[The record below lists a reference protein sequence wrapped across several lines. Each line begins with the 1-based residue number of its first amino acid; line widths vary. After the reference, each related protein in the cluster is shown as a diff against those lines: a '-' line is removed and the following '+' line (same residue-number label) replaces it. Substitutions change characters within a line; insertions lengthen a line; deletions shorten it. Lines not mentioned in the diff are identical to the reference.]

1 MQNYLVERTKR
12 MISQIF
18 DAPQNRRSFD
28 ELLHEVQ
35 EYISCKY
42 ALLIT
47 DEADQ
52 QKDQIKAYITKYL
65 TDYSLDVKDES
76 QEELVERLY
85 AEMAEY
91 SFLTKYLFRNDIEEI
106 NINSWKDIK
115 VTYSS
120 GEILPT
126 KEHFH
131 SASHAIDV
139 IRRLLHKSG
148 MILDSSQPIVVG
160 HLSEKIRITVLGQG
174 VIDPNIGVAASIRIV
189 NPKKLTKQDFI
200 EHGTASRDMLDF
212 LSQVHRY
219 GESMCLTGATSSG
232 KTTLMSWI
240 LSTLPDNKRIYT
252 IENGTREFNLVKHN
266 DKGAIINNV
275 IHTVTRQSDDPRQ
288 NITMVKL
295 LETGLTVNP
304 DYICVAE
311 MKSEE
316 AFFAQEAARTG
327 HGVTTTIHAS
337 SCIATYYRMVTL
349 CKQRYDMDERTLY
362 SLVTEA
368 FPIVAFCK
376 KLEDNSR
383 HIMEITE
390 CCIDESGNRRI
401 KTLYRYNV
409 VDTNSVEG
417 KTKINGYYEKVNDIS
432 TTMQKRLLENGMPKL
447 LLDRFLSHNGAEE
460 ETKEKEREVM
470 LT

>member
-1 MQNYLVERTKR
+1 MNA
-12 MISQIF
+12 SIF
-18 DAPQNRRSFD
+18 DSPQNIRDFD
-28 ELLHEVQ
+28 DVLHEVQ
-35 EYISCKY
+35 EYISGKY

-47 DEADQ
+47 DEADH
-52 QKDQIKAYITKYL
+52 QKDQIKSYITKYL
-65 TDYSLDVKDES
+65 MDYSLVVEELTHD
-76 QEELVERLY
+76 ELVEKLY
-85 AEMAEY
+85 SEMAEY

-106 NINSWKDIK
+106 NVNSWNDIK
-115 VTYSS
+115 VTYSN
-120 GEILPT
+120 GEIQPT
-126 KEHFH
+126 KEHFN
-131 SASHAIDV
+131 SPGHAIDV
-139 IRRLLHKSG
+139 MRRLLHKSG

-174 VIDPNIGVAASIRIV
+174 VIDHNVGVAVSIRIV
-189 NPKKLTKQDFI
+189 NPKKLVKQDFI
-200 EHGTASRDMLDF
+200 DHQTASNEMLDF
-212 LSQVHRY
+212 LSFTHRY

-252 IENGTREFNLVKHN
+252 IENGTREFNLVKRN
-266 DKGAIINNV
+266 GKDEVINNV
-275 IHTVTRQSDDPRQ
+275 IHTVTRQSDDPKQ
-288 NITMVKL
+288 NINMVKL

-390 CCIDESGNRRI
+390 CTIDEEGMREIR
-401 KTLYRYNV
+401 TLYKFNV
-409 VDTNSVEG
+409 IDNTIVDG
-417 KTKINGYYEKVNDIS
+417 KLKIIGQYEKVNDIS
-432 TTMQKRLLENGMPKL
+432 KPMQKRLLENGMPKNL
-447 LLDRFLSHNGAEE
+447 LQQFLFGAHLDEQSLNRN
-460 ETKEKEREVM
+460 EREAVS
-470 LT
+470 

>member
-1 MQNYLVERTKR
+1 MDTT
-12 MISQIF
+12 IF
-18 DAPQNRRSFD
+18 DSPHNIRDFEAI
-28 ELLHEVQ
+28 LHEVQ
-35 EYISCKY
+35 EYISAKY

-47 DEADQ
+47 DEADH
-52 QKDQIKAYITKYL
+52 QKDQIKSYITKYL
-65 TDYSLDVKDES
+65 MDNSLAVES
-76 QEELVERLY
+76 LTHDELVEKLY
-85 AEMAEY
+85 SEMAEY

-106 NINSWKDIK
+106 NINSWHDIK
-115 VTYSS
+115 VTYSN

-126 KEHFH
+126 KESFN
-131 SASHAIDV
+131 SPSHAIDV
-139 IRRLLHKSG
+139 MRRLLHKSG
-148 MILDSSQPIVVG
+148 MIFDSSQPIVVG
-160 HLSEKIRITVLGQG
+160 HLSERLRITVLGLG
-174 VIDPNIGVAASIRIV
+174 VIDSNVGVAVSIRIV
-189 NPKKLTKQDFI
+189 NPKKLAKEDFI
-200 EHGTASRDMLDF
+200 KNQTANEEMLDF
-212 LSQVHRY
+212 LCMTHRY

-232 KTTLMSWI
+232 KTTIMSWI

-252 IENGTREFNLVKHN
+252 IENGTREFNLIKVN
-266 DKGAIINNV
+266 DKNEVINNV
-275 IHTVTRQSDDPRQ
+275 IHTVTRPSDDPRQ
-288 NITMVKL
+288 NISMVKL

-362 SLVTEA
+362 NLVTEA

-390 CCIDESGNRRI
+390 CSIDSEGNRI
-401 KTLYRYNV
+401 IATLYKFNV
-409 VDTNSVEG
+409 TENIIVDG
-417 KTKINGYYEKVNDIS
+417 KIKIVGSYVKINDIS
-432 TTMQKRLLENGMPKL
+432 KAMQKRLTENGMPKN
-447 LLDRFLSHNGAEE
+447 LLDQFLKDAQ
-460 ETKEKEREVM
+460 EVM
-470 LT
+470 TA

>member
-1 MQNYLVERTKR
+1 MTL
-12 MISQIF
+12 F
-18 DAPQNRRSFD
+18 DSEVNIRAFEDILQ
-28 ELLHEVQ
+28 EVQ
-35 EYISCKY
+35 TYISGKY

-47 DEADQ
+47 DDADS

-65 TDYSLDVKDES
+65 MDYALAVTNLTQD
-76 QEELVERLY
+76 ELVEQLY
-85 AEMAEY
+85 SEMAEY

-106 NINSWKDIK
+106 NVNSWKDIK
-115 VTYSS
+115 VTYSN

-126 KEHFH
+126 KEHFN
-131 SASHAIDV
+131 SPSHAVDV

-148 MILDSSQPIVVG
+148 MILDSSQPIIVG
-160 HLSEKIRITVLGQG
+160 HLSEKIRITALGQG
-174 VIDPNIGVAASIRIV
+174 VIDNRVGIAVSIRIV
-189 NPKKLTKQDFI
+189 NPKKLVKEDFI
-200 EHGTASRDMLDF
+200 KYQTANLEMLDF
-212 LSQVHRY
+212 LSLSHRY

-240 LSTLPDNKRIYT
+240 LSTLPDNKRIFT
-252 IENGTREFNLVKHN
+252 IENGTREFNLVKTN
-266 DKGAIINNV
+266 DNGDVLNNV
-275 IHTVTRQSDDPRQ
+275 IHTVTRPSEDPRQ

-349 CKQRYDMDERTLY
+349 CKQRYDMNERTLY
-362 SLVTEA
+362 NLVTEA

-376 KLEDNSR
+376 RLEDNTR

-390 CCIDESGNRRI
+390 CYIDEEGNRNI
-401 KTLYRYNV
+401 NTLYQFNIM
-409 VDTNSVEG
+409 DNQWIDG
-417 KTKINGYYEKVNDIS
+417 KLNIIGHYEKVNNIS
-432 TTMQKRLLENGMPKL
+432 ETMQKRLLENGMPKSM
-447 LLDRFLSHNGAEE
+447 LDAFIESDQPG
-460 ETKEKEREVM
+460 KEVTAK
-470 LT
+470 

>member
-1 MQNYLVERTKR
+1 MMNNILLDSSQNIREFSD
-12 MISQIF
+12 I
-18 DAPQNRRSFD
+18 
-28 ELLHEVQ
+28 LHEVQ
-35 EYISCKY
+35 EYISGKY
-42 ALLIT
+42 ALLIS
-47 DEADQ
+47 DDSER
-52 QKDQIKAYITKYL
+52 QKEQIKSYITKYL
-65 TDYSLDVKDES
+65 MDYSLAVEDLTLD
-76 QEELVERLY
+76 ELVGKLY
-85 AEMAEY
+85 SEMAEY

-106 NINSWKDIK
+106 NINSWQDIK
-115 VTYSS
+115 VTYSN
-120 GEILPT
+120 GEMLPT
-126 KEHFH
+126 KEHFN
-131 SASHAIDV
+131 SPTHAVDV
-139 IRRLLHKSG
+139 MRRLLHKSG
-148 MILDSSQPIVVG
+148 MILDHSQPIVVG

-174 VIDPNIGVAASIRIV
+174 VIDHNMGVAVSIRIV
-189 NPKKLTKQDFI
+189 NPKKLVKEDFI
-200 EHGTASRDMLDF
+200 KHNTANEEMLDF
-212 LSQVHRY
+212 LSLAHRY

-252 IENGTREFNLVKHN
+252 IENGTREFNLVKRN
-266 DKGAIINNV
+266 EKGEVINNI
-275 IHTVTRQSDDPRQ
+275 IHTVTRHSDDPKQ

-362 SLVTEA
+362 NLVTEA

-390 CCIDESGNRRI
+390 CEI
-401 KTLYRYNV
+401 KDDGTRNIRTLYKFNV
-409 VDTNSVEG
+409 TDNSMVDG
-417 KTKINGYYEKVNDIS
+417 KLKIIGEYEKVNDMS
-432 TTMQKRLLENGMPKL
+432 KSLQKRLLENGMPRNILQKFIGWSQKKFVAHPCSL
-447 LLDRFLSHNGAEE
+447 GGDSNE
-460 ETKEKEREVM
+460 
-470 LT
+470 